1 MKQARMS
8 NQTLAHT
15 GDFLQSVLN
24 SGPEKDKQPQ
34 SANESNSSRHSNG
47 KLKMPKIDPVARFS
61 DPPAPPPQQPLPEK
75 PDGTRS
81 SPQEAHAPIPSLLKR
96 SETERPRTGS
106 TTSPTSTQSSQILSL
121 VEALGLA
128 KKEID
133 SQSARVRQLEDL
145 LRQERVAREN
155 AEEKVR
161 NMEEHAS
168 VPTKEDTAATESQH
182 NRHLEDDV
190 GEENQ
195 AARET
200 TMSEQPKAPSEMNG
214 APPAPSPRADATE
227 TDLQRRIDTMMA
239 EIDEMKQQ
247 MERYRSRAESAESE
261 ASSSRASLAEMVGKL
276 RQEGSSSTRE
286 AIDSASG
293 LAEAHARK
301 SPKSPAAE
309 SISGSTVVESE
320 GQRSPTSQGGKSLE
334 HVVATIL
341 RDGQRGDGSSFAVQS
356 APYASIL
363 GVVLIGVGLMAY
375 LNSYQKGDR

>member
-1 MKQARMS
+1 
-8 NQTLAHT
+8 
-15 GDFLQSVLN
+15 
-24 SGPEKDKQPQ
+24 
-34 SANESNSSRHSNG
+34 
-47 KLKMPKIDPVARFS
+47 
-61 DPPAPPPQQPLPEK
+61 
-75 PDGTRS
+75 
-81 SPQEAHAPIPSLLKR
+81 
-96 SETERPRTGS
+96 
-106 TTSPTSTQSSQILSL
+106 
-121 VEALGLA
+121 
-128 KKEID
+128 
-133 SQSARVRQLEDL
+133 
-145 LRQERVAREN
+145 
-155 AEEKVR
+155 
-161 NMEEHAS
+161 
-168 VPTKEDTAATESQH
+168 
-182 NRHLEDDV
+182 
-190 GEENQ
+190 
-195 AARET
+195 
-200 TMSEQPKAPSEMNG
+200 
-214 APPAPSPRADATE
+214 
-227 TDLQRRIDTMMA
+227 MMA